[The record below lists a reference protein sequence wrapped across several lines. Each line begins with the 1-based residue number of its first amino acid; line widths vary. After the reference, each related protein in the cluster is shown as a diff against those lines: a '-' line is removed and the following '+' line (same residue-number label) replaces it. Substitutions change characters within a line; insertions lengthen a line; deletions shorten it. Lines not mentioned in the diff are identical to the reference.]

1 MTTNDHESN
10 KKGKDEK
17 ETKETNGKDPLKEK
31 YKQHKQD
38 SIIICSQFL
47 NKNEHLKGWITS
59 MNSPKKDDLAD
70 CFLQGIWYLKHKNII
85 SYAEDLKINS
95 VLLS

>member
-1 MTTNDHESN
+1 MVSN
-10 KKGKDEK
+10 VFIGEPDKKEDINNKEK
-17 ETKETNGKDPLKEK
+17 ETKEK
-31 YKQHKQD
+31 YKQHKKD

-47 NKNEHLKGWITS
+47 EKNDHLKEWIES

>member
-1 MTTNDHESN
+1 MIGEPDSN
-10 KKGKDEK
+10 KKGKETKDGK
-17 ETKETNGKDPLKEK
+17 ETKGKEPLKEK

-47 NKNEHLKGWITS
+47 DKNEHLKGWINS

-70 CFLQGIWYLKHKNII
+70 CFLQGIYFLKKQNII
-85 SYAEDLKINS
+85 NYSEDLKIKFVS
-95 VLLS
+95 